1 VNAPPRRD
9 PGGGYPGGSGSEG
22 VSWRTGAPSRLAP
35 ADLLRVGS
43 VGLRTRRLRAAL
55 SALGI
60 ALGIA
65 SIVGVLGISE
75 SSRADLLAQL
85 DALGTNLLSV
95 QPGQTL
101 GGADARL
108 PQEAEALVGRI
119 GPVEAVSAVAAV
131 DATVLRNDRVDEN
144 ATGGIGVMA
153 ARGNLLTVLRGTV
166 AQGRFLDRASERYPT
181 VVLGAV
187 AAERLGIATLRRGIT
202 VQVGGEPFTVVG
214 ILDPLPLAPDVDRAA
229 LIGWPAAEAAFPPS
243 AYASDRRLSPSMVY
257 ARTDPDSVEAT
268 HDVLAAT
275 ANPENPEEV
284 QVSQPSDALEARAAA
299 KLAFNS
305 LFLGLGAVALL
316 VGGVGIAN
324 VMVISVL
331 ERRSEIG
338 LRRSLGATRR
348 HVRLQ
353 FLTEALLLALLG
365 GLGGVLIGAA
375 ATAGYAATRGW
386 PVVLP
391 ASALAAGLGAALL
404 IGAAA
409 GLYPAVRAARLS
421 PTEALRTV

>member
-1 VNAPPRRD
+1 
-9 PGGGYPGGSGSEG
+9 
-22 VSWRTGAPSRLAP
+22 VSTALPPSRLAP

-60 ALGIA
+60 AIGIA
-65 SIVGVLGISE
+65 AIVGVLGISE
-75 SSRADLLAQL
+75 SSRADLMAQL

-101 GGADARL
+101 GGGDATL

-119 GPVEAVSAVAAV
+119 GPVEQVSSLADL

-144 ATGGIGVMA
+144 ATGGITVKA
-153 ARGNLLTVLRGTV
+153 ARPSLLGVLRGTV
-166 AQGRFLDRASERYPT
+166 AQGRFLDRASQRHPT

-187 AAERLGIATLRRGIT
+187 AAERLGITTLRRGIT
-202 VQVGGEPFTVVG
+202 VQVGGRPFTVIG
-214 ILDPLPLAPDVDRAA
+214 ILDPMPLAPDVDRAA
-229 LIGWPAAEAAFPPS
+229 LVGWPAAEAAFPPS
-243 AYASDRRLSPSMVY
+243 AYASDRKLSPSMVY
-257 ARTDPDSVEAT
+257 ARTEPDAVEAV

-299 KLAFNS
+299 ASAFNR
-305 LFLGLGAVALL
+305 LFLGLGAGALL

-338 LRRSLGATRR
+338 LRRALGATRG
-348 HVRLQ
+348 HVRVQ
-353 FLTEALLLALLG
+353 FLAEALLLTF
-365 GLGGVLIGAA
+365 LGGVGGVLLGAA
-375 ATAGYAATRGW
+375 VTAGYAASRGW
-386 PVVLP
+386 QIVIP
-391 ASALAAGLGAALL
+391 ASAVAAGIGAALL
-404 IGAAA
+404 IGAVA
-409 GLYPAVRAARLS
+409 GLYPAVRAARLA